1 MLVLTRQRD
10 QTIMIGDDIEI
21 TIVDVR
27 GDRVRIGIAAPQSV
41 RVYRKEIYNAIQRD
55 REAAEREGGGESAE
69 SAESGNGNGNGNG
82 RGEAG

>member
-41 RVYRKEIYNAIQRD
+41 RVYRKEIYNAIQKD
-55 REAAEREGGGESAE
+55 KEAAAKETPVGSGES
-69 SAESGNGNGNGNG
+69 SNGQAAQEPP
-82 RGEAG
+82 EA

>member
-41 RVYRKEIYNAIQRD
+41 RVYRKEIYDAIQKD
-55 REAAEREGGGESAE
+55 KAKAAKEAAGEPAEGGNGKAE
-69 SAESGNGNGNGNG
+69 PEPSET
-82 RGEAG
+82 